1 LSSEPQTFS
10 LLLFS
15 VSLSFRHAVVPRTR
29 ISHSHLIPNIDEG
42 TLSVEVMLSNL
53 TSPTIRFSCQVK
65 LQGILISSSTILPS
79 MESSTANLTLSVQIP
94 GSFPPT
100 QSRASLFTKGEV
112 LPPEVHRD
120 AWMNGL
126 ALWSPEHPSLY
137 DVTLSLVDEYGKN
150 LDHVETYVGES
161 RHGSRCTQIR
171 YRSG

>member
-1 LSSEPQTFS
+1 
-10 LLLFS
+10 
-15 VSLSFRHAVVPRTR
+15 
-29 ISHSHLIPNIDEG
+29 
-42 TLSVEVMLSNL
+42 MLSNL